1 MKHCDIRDY
10 LRDKGFLSEK
20 QDLRLKD
27 VNNYLV
33 EKLSL
38 SSDENL
44 AKNKAEVVDVW
55 EKHLRRLRSLE

>member
-10 LRDKGFLSEK
+10 LHGKGFLSEK

-33 EKLSL
+33 GKVSL
-38 SSDENL
+38 PSDENL

>member
-20 QDLRLKD
+20 QDLRLKGA
-27 VNNYLV
+27 NNYLV

-38 SSDENL
+38 PSDEKP
-44 AKNKAEVVDVW
+44 AKSKAEVVDAW
-55 EKHLRRLRSLE
+55 EITSGD